1 MNMTDSLNQRPPTS
15 ETLPKRNITSR
26 VVRAGLSTADITHRF
41 TEAALRL
48 PPGHLVRDEA
58 FTLFEAVSAIEI
70 GDAKMDSGHLEEGET
85 LEDDYD
91 VAQCLSPEQTIWM
104 MDELFSHEVSLGS
117 RSVDTMV

>member
-1 MNMTDSLNQRPPTS
+1 MNLTDSLNQHPPAS
-15 ETLPKRNITSR
+15 ETPPKRNITSR
-26 VVRAGLSTADITHRF
+26 VVRADLSTTDITHRF
-41 TEAALRL
+41 TEAALKL
-48 PPGHLVRDEA
+48 PPGRLVRDEA

-91 VAQCLSPEQTIWM
+91 VAQSLSPEQTIWM

-117 RSVDTMV
+117 PQSI